1 MRLEIL
7 VDNEEPQ
14 IFPLNKPKL
23 VIGSHE
29 SCDIPLMT
37 SGISR
42 KHLQIMVE
50 DDRYY
55 VVDQGS
61 TNGSYINEERLVPG
75 RRAEFTSFFPVR
87 LGDNVLLTLLSD
99 EEAENLGFSQSLE
112 VPEPKPVK
120 AEPVSEP
127 TRTISLKDLQSAKTD
142 KLVQRRQE
150 SVKKRKVESAP
161 APKKINKDKDR
172 MRGVKFAALAMIAAA
187 AYYQFQIRENP
198 AETPA
203 PQVQRP
209 EAPEPPVTP
218 PPKSPF
224 AKVDE
229 TSLTPKSRFEGF
241 ANEITCTN
249 QVESLLCGILGER
262 QIPNSGALQIG
273 TMVNVLVKGDAYLE
287 RAKTIVAVPLPKGG
301 TELTPEQRARYAD
314 DLRYVALILFL
325 KELPDFDTTSL
336 KDLALTFAMRFEGE
350 TPAIVGGAFV
360 PESYL
365 KFRERLKEEKHF
377 QYIPKNGAVAIY
389 FLREYFTY
397 Y

>member
-7 VDNEEPQ
+7 VDNEDPQ

-29 SCDIPLMT
+29 SCDIPLMAN
-37 SGISR
+37 GISR
-42 KHLQIMVE
+42 KHLQILVE

-99 EEAENLGFSQSLE
+99 EEAANLGFAE
-112 VPEPKPVK
+112 FAAPEPKPTK
-120 AEPVSEP
+120 SEP
-127 TRTISLKDLQSAKTD
+127 QVDATRTISLKDLQSAKTD

-150 SVKKRKVESAP
+150 TVKKRKVETKAP
-161 APKKINKDKDR
+161 PKKVNKDKDR
-172 MRGVKFAALAMIAAA
+172 MRGVKFAALAIIAAA
-187 AYYQFQIRENP
+187 AYYQFEIRHNQT
-198 AETPA
+198 ETPA
-203 PQVQRP
+203 PQVERP
-209 EAPEPPVTP
+209 QVQEPPVTP
-218 PPKSPF
+218 PPKSLF
-224 AKVDE
+224 AKVDVS
-229 TSLTPKSRFEGF
+229 SLTPKSRFEGF
-241 ANEITCTN
+241 ANEITCANT
-249 QVESLLCGILGER
+249 VETLLCGVLAER
-262 QIPNSGALQIG
+262 QIINSGALQIG
-273 TMVNVLVKGDAYLE
+273 TMVNVLVKGDGYLE
-287 RAKTIVAVPLPKGG
+287 RAKSLVSIPIPKAGK
-301 TELTPEQRARYAD
+301 ELTPEQRVRYAD

-336 KDLALTFAMRFEGE
+336 KDLALTFAMRFESQDG
-350 TPAIVGGAFV
+350 PAIVAGAFV